1 MNRNFLVTGGA
12 QGIGLAISRRIL
24 TGGGRVFF
32 TDINEKQGEET
43 KESLV
48 KEFGQSKVGFHKQDV
63 TDPETWPLVWDEA
76 DKFFSPSK
84 VEALCN
90 NAGIFS
96 TTEWKRM
103 LDINLSGLVVG
114 TMLAVERLGASRGGS
129 GGLIV
134 QTASMASFL
143 AGFDTIEESVY
154 TCSKQGVL
162 GLVRS
167 CVGRAYL
174 KEKVRIVGLCPL
186 FVNTELVRSQIAA
199 GNDSV
204 SKRELGKIR
213 LIEPEEVGEAFHHVV
228 VGGESGQM
236 LVVMPGF
243 SFYWP
248 DWNRTL
254 LKMFS
259 VACMIYI
266 KVLGHPHMEPVSTK
280 KLLNA
285 FIFVILL
292 FGLLFHFFLNFLGF

>member
-12 QGIGLAISRRIL
+12 QGIGLAISRCIL

-143 AGFDTIEESVY
+143 AGFDTIEEAVY

-167 CVGRAYL
+167 CVGRAY
-174 KEKVRIVGLCPL
+174 ERERVRMVGVCPFL
-186 FVNTELVRSQIAA
+186 VNTDLVRSQIAA
-199 GNDSV
+199 GNNTKNARDFGHMG
-204 SKRELGKIR
+204 LM
-213 LIEPEEVGEAFHHVV
+213 EPEEVATAFHHIV

-248 DWNRTL
+248 DFNRRL
-254 LKMFS
+254 LKVLS
-259 VACMIYI
+259 LACITYI

-280 KLLNA
+280 QLLN
-285 FIFVILL
+285 FFLFVVLML
-292 FGLLFHFFLNFLGF
+292 GFLFHFFLNFLGL